1 MKNIL
6 QITAIVLIL
15 AGSLVSCGKNDS
27 STKTKGRVAGYI
39 KCMDSENKNMVFG
52 LYIITE
58 KKDSLLAYN
67 IPHETLNALLDVNI
81 DDFQNGIYDYKKTL
95 QIIFDYRKAKDD
107 EIITGSRLDCPP
119 ITMFGIILFIP
130 ENFEQIIISNINKED
145 TK

>member
-1 MKNIL
+1 MKTIL
-6 QITAIVLIL
+6 KITAILLVLT
-15 AGSLVSCGKNDS
+15 GSFACGEDDGI
-27 STKTKGRVAGYI
+27 TKGRVAGYI

-52 LYIITE
+52 LYITTE

-81 DDFQNGIYDYKKTL
+81 DDFQNGIYDYKKAL

-107 EIITGSRLDCPP
+107 EIITGLDCPP
-119 ITMFGIILFIP
+119 ILFMFVGASFIP
-130 ENFEQIIISNINKED
+130 ENLEQIIISNIKRED